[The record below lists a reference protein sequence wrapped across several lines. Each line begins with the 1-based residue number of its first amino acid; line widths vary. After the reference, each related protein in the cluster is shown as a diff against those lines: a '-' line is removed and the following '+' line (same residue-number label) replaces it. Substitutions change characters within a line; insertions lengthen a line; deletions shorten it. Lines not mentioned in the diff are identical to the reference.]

1 LAVAQTCIGARREYF
16 DFCCAY
22 TGKPVTKATAVMDH
36 AIPMNKRH
44 CGLHLFGNLVP
55 CISAA
60 NAEKHYRHYREF
72 LSSPERVQRV
82 DEWLRRI
89 QYFRRVEAIAN
100 LPAVCSE
107 KYALIL
113 QQCRAGREFAF
124 QQFGTAI
131 NREPTAVRRP
141 RLARVRPNVLPIEL
155 VSIADGDFKEELL
168 RTRRAWITVEYRGGE
183 VDCTVWRIDR
193 LTPESNILR
202 NLRSRP
208 RFRALVGLWALCITN
223 QTQILHN
230 AWQF

>member
-1 LAVAQTCIGARREYF
+1 M
-16 DFCCAY
+16 
-22 TGKPVTKATAVMDH
+22 TKATAVMDH

-60 NAEKHYRHYREF
+60 NTEKHYRHYREF
-72 LSSPERVQRV
+72 SSPERIQRV

-131 NREPTAVRRP
+131 NLDQRRCVVP
-141 RLARVRPNVLPIEL
+141 
-155 VSIADGDFKEELL
+155 G
-168 RTRRAWITVEYRGGE
+168 
-183 VDCTVWRIDR
+183 
-193 LTPESNILR
+193 
-202 NLRSRP
+202 
-208 RFRALVGLWALCITN
+208 
-223 QTQILHN
+223 
-230 AWQF
+230 